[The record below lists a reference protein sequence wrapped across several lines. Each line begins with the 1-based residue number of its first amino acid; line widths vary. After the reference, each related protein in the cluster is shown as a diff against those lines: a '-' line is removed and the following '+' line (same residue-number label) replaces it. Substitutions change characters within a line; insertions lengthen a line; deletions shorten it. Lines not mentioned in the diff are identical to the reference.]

1 MLLVVKQI
9 KTQQKIFNYFIDSF
23 LIKEVTRFDLKG
35 NNEIGALRKFY
46 FVDNGLRNARVNFAY
61 SDEGQMLENTVYN
74 ELIYNDYTVNVGTF
88 SNVEKDKNNKSIRK
102 AYEID
107 FLATKGAKKYY
118 IQVCNDI
125 TNLETRT
132 RELRPFYSS

>member
-1 MLLVVKQI
+1 
-9 KTQQKIFNYFIDSF
+9 
-23 LIKEVTRFDLKG
+23 
-35 NNEIGALRKFY
+35 
-46 FVDNGLRNARVNFAY
+46 
-61 SDEGQMLENTVYN
+61 MLENTVYN

-88 SNVEKDKNNKSIRK
+88 SKVEKDKNNKSIRK

-132 RELRPFYSS
+132 RELRPFIAFNDSILKILVVNKPLEETMDKNGFIIIGIADFLLRFIK